1 MDINAF
7 FEMYYM
13 PVVAAICFGV
23 GYVIKHWMPT
33 DNKWIPTIGAILG
46 AILGCLAC
54 HELSV
59 EAVAKGIISG
69 LSATGLYELVSEHI
83 EAHDMDAEFLY
94 GEDYEDETET
104 DEIEEQAR
112 TVG

>member
-1 MDINAF
+1 MNIQDFI
-7 FEMYYM
+7 ELYYM

-23 GYVIKHWMPT
+23 GYVVKHWMPT
-33 DNKWIPTIGAILG
+33 DNKWVPTIGAILG

-83 EAHDMDAEFLY
+83 ESHDLDAEFLY
-94 GEDYEDETET
+94 EEDYADETET

>member
-1 MDINAF
+1 MTIQSF
-7 FEMYYM
+7 IEMYYM

-23 GYVIKHWMPT
+23 GYVVKHWMPT

-83 EAHDMDAEFLY
+83 ESHDLEYVF
-94 GEDYEDETET
+94 ENP
-104 DEIEEQAR
+104 DEIEADPDTGEEPETIDAE
-112 TVG
+112 G

>member
-1 MDINAF
+1 MTIQTF
-7 FEMYYM
+7 IEMYYM

-23 GYVIKHWMPT
+23 GYVVKHWMPT

-69 LSATGLYELVSEHI
+69 LSATGLYELVTEHI
-83 EAHDMDAEFLY
+83 EAHDMEAEFLY
-94 GEDYEDETET
+94 EDEGEDEPET
-104 DEIEEQAR
+104 DEIEERSKA
-112 TVG
+112 VG